1 MEITSIFQVLAICF
15 TLLGWAVML
24 GLILWAMPRTRE
36 AMSIYKD
43 RTMELR
49 DGSRKAYSAAA
60 EKTTGIIMWGEK
72 VPVPFE

>member
-15 TLLGWAVML
+15 ALLGWAVML

-36 AMSIYKD
+36 AYKD
-43 RTMELR
+43 RTKHLR
-49 DGSRKAYSAAA
+49 DGARRAHPATA
-60 EKTTGIIMWGEK
+60 EKTTGVIMWGEK